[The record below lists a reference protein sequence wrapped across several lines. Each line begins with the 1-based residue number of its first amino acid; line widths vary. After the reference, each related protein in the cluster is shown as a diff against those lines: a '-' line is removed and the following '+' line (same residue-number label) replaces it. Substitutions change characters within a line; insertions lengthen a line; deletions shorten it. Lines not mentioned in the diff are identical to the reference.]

1 MQSKISSAV
10 SNMLVASYCTAK
22 NINLQDSL
30 KARIPDLQI
39 VIVGAG
45 IGGLAAAVGL
55 SKAGF
60 TNIVAHESAKEI
72 TEAGVPFFNSILHLM
87 CPMFRLGLEY
97 RYTFVTIGPS
107 LFPDHMCKISPN
119 FSRLLRRWG
128 VLEDLRGEAVAL
140 EKNSIRSRY
149 IFKQ

>member
-1 MQSKISSAV
+1 MQAKISAAV
-10 SNMLVASYCTAK
+10 SNMIVASYCTAK

-97 RYTFVTIGPS
+97 RYNVCDNRTKS
-107 LFPDHMCKISPN
+107 LS
-119 FSRLLRRWG
+119 
-128 VLEDLRGEAVAL
+128 
-140 EKNSIRSRY
+140 
-149 IFKQ
+149 